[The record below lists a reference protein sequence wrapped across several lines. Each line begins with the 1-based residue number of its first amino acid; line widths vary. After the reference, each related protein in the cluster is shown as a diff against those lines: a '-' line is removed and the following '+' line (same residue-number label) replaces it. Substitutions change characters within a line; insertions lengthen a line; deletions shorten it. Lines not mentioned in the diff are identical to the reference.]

1 MGHPLMGIETPPSTS
16 RTKPVNIQ
24 SPEKFT
30 LSPAAS
36 DASACKL
43 SEASDLNPL
52 RIDNYTGSSV
62 DSDDVIMQ
70 RIWDDL
76 DTIKQCMPVDQAEQ
90 KYESD
95 SDDVD
100 DYYDLGHPRN
110 NTAVMGFLP
119 CGDIH
124 VCRRGKLCP
133 YLEPNDDRMMICK
146 YTGIEH
152 GPEHTEEFFDLNGG
166 TGKKSGDPDQ
176 NCGEF
181 LHGKWTRR
189 ADPVAASR
197 MAFDFAE
204 GSWDDTAFNSEHDR
218 DSAMPVKRVQKRGA
232 RCVGEDPD
240 DSTLSKRSRCSK
252 KNVHCYE
259 TRNHLHAEAEGVIT
273 KMIDHKRASS
283 FKNKAP
289 HGKVERKCA
298 PPDPR
303 MRDEHFVF
311 TKSVQKYVKNC
322 IISGKAPSLDE
333 IHNLS
338 LMARTVSA
346 KARQQQDQSLSTDN
360 IRTAKFRTLCS
371 SLIVSLWSA
380 ACSTPYMT
388 AARKGTDAYR
398 PFICGVLYAFKR
410 GVTLEDGT
418 VLVPRCPTLAD
429 ALPVLRGTGGNKLA
443 KTLHSSSHRGLCT
456 LSRCI
461 ASVPKQEQ
469 PEAFANV
476 ARIASQFTSATFSKW
491 DI

>member
-1 MGHPLMGIETPPSTS
+1 VVADAGAS
-16 RTKPVNIQ
+16 
-24 SPEKFT
+24 SPT
-30 LSPAAS
+30 VDVDPQAS
-36 DASACKL
+36 GDYDE
-43 SEASDLNPL
+43 EA
-52 RIDNYTGSSV
+52 
-62 DSDDVIMQ
+62 MQ
-70 RIWDDL
+70 RIWDEL
-76 DTIKQCMPVDQAEQ
+76 DTIRQCMPVESADP

-95 SDDVD
+95 SEDSV
-100 DYYDLGHPRN
+100 DYYDTGNPRN
-110 NTAVMGFLP
+110 ITSVMGFLP

-133 YLEPNDDRMMICK
+133 YLESNEDRVMICK

-166 TGKKSGDPDQ
+166 TSKKSGDPDQ

-181 LHGKWTRR
+181 LHGKWTKRV
-189 ADPVAASR
+189 DPVAASR
-197 MAFDFAE
+197 MAFDYAE
-204 GSWDDTAFNSEHDR
+204 TSWDDNAFNNEHDR
-218 DSAMPVKRVQKRGA
+218 ESAVPVKRVQKRGA
-232 RCVGEDPD
+232 RCVGEEPEEEV
-240 DSTLSKRSRCSK
+240 SSKRSRCSK

-283 FKNKAP
+283 FRNNKAP
-289 HGKVERKCA
+289 QGKVERKCA

-322 IISGKAPSLDE
+322 VVSGKAPSLDE

-380 ACSTPYMT
+380 ACATPYMT
-388 AARKGTDAYR
+388 NARRGTDAYR

-410 GVTLEDGT
+410 GVTLENGT
-418 VLVPRCPTLAD
+418 VLVPQCPTLAD
-429 ALPVLRGTGGNKLA
+429 ALPVLRGTGGNTLA

-469 PEAFANV
+469 SEVFANV
-476 ARIASQFTSATFSKW
+476 ARIAGQFTYATFSKW